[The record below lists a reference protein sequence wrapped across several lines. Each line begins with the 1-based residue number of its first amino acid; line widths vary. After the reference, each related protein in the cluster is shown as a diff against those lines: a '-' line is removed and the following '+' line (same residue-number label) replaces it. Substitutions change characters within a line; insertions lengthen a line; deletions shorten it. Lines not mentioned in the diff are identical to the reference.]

1 MRLLICGG
9 RHFDDA
15 ARIEIELSL
24 LHAIS
29 PVSVIIHG
37 GLPGIGVASEV
48 WARKNNV
55 HVIRYPANFSL
66 GKSGDSTRD
75 EFMLAD
81 SRADT
86 LLIFPGG
93 RRTAELLREA
103 SRELLRIVFATD
115 VQPESLPLPVT
126 LAGEGGLNPDRC
138 TLPIDRERQLLTI

>member
-15 ARIEIELSL
+15 AQVEAELSL
-24 LHAIS
+24 LHANS

-48 WARKNNV
+48 WARKNNI

-75 EFMLAD
+75 EFMLTD

-103 SRELLRIVFATD
+103 RRTGFRVINSTGIGQECHAPGPGSRH
-115 VQPESLPLPVT
+115 LPV
-126 LAGEGGLNPDRC
+126 
-138 TLPIDRERQLLTI
+138 DRERSLLTV